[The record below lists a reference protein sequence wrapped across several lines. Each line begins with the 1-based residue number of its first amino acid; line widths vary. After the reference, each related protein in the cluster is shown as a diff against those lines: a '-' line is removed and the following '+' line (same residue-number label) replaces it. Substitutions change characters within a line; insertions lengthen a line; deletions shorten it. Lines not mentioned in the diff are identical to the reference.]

1 MNEYLITSDDVKKL
15 LLKGESLTLE
25 MKKCKKNTLPD
36 NLWESY
42 SAFANTR
49 GGVILLG
56 VEEDKTKPV
65 SERFEVVG
73 VKDANKLITDL
84 FNILNNP
91 QKVNRCVMYDSDVQ
105 LVEMDGKDVIYIR
118 VPEAYYRQKPIY
130 INNDLQNGTY
140 KRLHEG
146 DRHVSPE
153 ELAMLIRDS
162 SDNVDSQIIEGY
174 GMDDVDPE
182 TLRKY
187 RQTFSNRNP
196 GHPYEDLSDKDFM
209 IQMGG
214 YAINRREGFEG
225 ITMAGLL
232 MFGKSLPI
240 HENFPNFRVDY
251 LDLIGI
257 EPGDS
262 KKWNDRLTKDGR
274 WVDNIYNFLLLALN
288 RLLLTLPSEGRLK
301 GVVRI
306 DGGELYEGV
315 REGFINTL
323 TYCDYL
329 LGGVLRIDR
338 RTDRIVMRNPG
349 TLRISPERIYEGDY
363 TQARN
368 STIQSMLRMV
378 GFGDNIGSGFS
389 KIIKAWKS
397 LGYPHPT
404 IHEVPE
410 VNEVWLTL
418 PLPDDL
424 DHLNDHVID
433 IINESEGVHDGVNEN
448 DPVNDPVNGPIKG
461 NDPVN
466 DLVNDPVKLKDG
478 VNDPIKTES
487 GKLSKIQESVLES
500 IANDGTFTYAQL
512 SMKLNVTVVTVKRA
526 IQELKRQNLISR
538 RGSDKTGY
546 WVKNVKL

>member
-1 MNEYLITSDDVKKL
+1 
-15 LLKGESLTLE
+15 
-25 MKKCKKNTLPD
+25 
-36 NLWESY
+36 
-42 SAFANTR
+42 
-49 GGVILLG
+49 
-56 VEEDKTKPV
+56 
-65 SERFEVVG
+65 
-73 VKDANKLITDL
+73 
-84 FNILNNP
+84 
-91 QKVNRCVMYDSDVQ
+91 
-105 LVEMDGKDVIYIR
+105 
-118 VPEAYYRQKPIY
+118 
-130 INNDLQNGTY
+130 
-140 KRLHEG
+140 
-146 DRHVSPE
+146 
-153 ELAMLIRDS
+153 MLIRDS

-187 RQTFSNRNP
+187 RQTFTNRNP
-196 GHPYEDLSDKDFM
+196 GHPYEDLSNKDFL

-251 LDLIGI
+251 LELIGI

-315 REGFINTL
+315 REGFINAL

-418 PLPDDL
+418 PLPEEV
-424 DHLNDHVID
+424 NTV
-433 IINESEGVHDGVNEN
+433 NDGVNVNETVN
-448 DPVNDPVNGPIKG
+448 DHDPVNNREK
-461 NDPVN
+461 N
-466 DLVNDPVKLKDG
+466 
-478 VNDPIKTES
+478 
-487 GKLSKIQESVLES
+487 LSKVQQQVLNNIKENPSITSMQLCNKLHISEASVTR
-500 IANDGTFTYAQL
+500 ATRQL
-512 SMKLNVTVVTVKRA
+512 KKLG
-526 IQELKRQNLISR
+526 LISR
-538 RGSDKTGY
+538 KGSDKTGC
-546 WVKNVKL
+546 WVVNMNIGMDV